1 MNNHRASYAS
11 RFLEGAVRTS
21 LSFVRSRSPLFVSPL
36 FVLLTLPLLLP
47 RALRGQST
55 NEQTDNGQTAS
66 PRPAYTTDTS
76 IDYTGNLLGYYRMEP
91 TEQTAILPPVKKFL
105 DEYRASNP
113 NSLLIGMGDNFGPE
127 FGASLQLENDADK
140 ECMQDPKDTG
150 DGETRPES
158 LYKDDDRVPKL
169 PQCDNVLNFLMQAG
183 FRAVVPGRNDFMYT
197 ARWLRTATVRLARAS
212 QAQGGSPLINNY
224 DHQLYL
230 LAANLRIQFKGSL
243 HLRHQGSPDPP
254 YSLNGHCPLLFSNDP
269 FAPDSPLCGES
280 GLSEP
285 IDWLD
290 RLDSVDST
298 NTNGQNPTFEAM
310 QQLASDAAT
319 TAAGRDTML
328 KLLVGNEIDIMQ
340 SAWGSYLEVKALT
353 GKPGPGEGAG
363 GTGKR
368 TSKSEDE
375 SSGGKQLDLSAQSVS
390 DLISRLKN
398 LPECQTGAKF
408 ADDAETRN
416 AGDLCTYRT
425 NLQQILQNF
434 SDQLSASQQN
444 KTIAACP
451 VTNGTSSLGAC
462 FVLSDQARQAATNGL
477 LRTIAKEQ
485 KNVGYTVATKAD
497 GEKILVIGVVGQN
510 TMKEVSETNLRMCVG
525 LDGKPGKDDTTSLDA
540 IQNPDSV
547 LDGVHWPAEFGICYL
562 RTSAE
567 VEQKGLSATAV
578 ATDPVVVSAELVRA
592 AELVEGRINGVVL
605 MAQMPHTEA
614 EVLAARVWER
624 LATSPAQR
632 PINIVI
638 SEAGETETGTDAIT
652 QETGYDTPDLTLNY
666 AYHGGDRNAVNTGHP
681 PPVLTPF
688 NGYPDPPNG
697 RFPGAISRAT
707 IEWTQGEKLVIT
719 NKSTGIYPQNAPV
732 QPAQGGA
739 TSASANTPSTNTAS
753 TNTAST
759 TTDSVPETA
768 IQLLYDLMAKIE
780 GKSATYSDNPNNE
793 QKAELAL
800 LADLQQATEPFF
812 KGLPQA
818 GATRQHADVVL
829 LQSRDVQLG
838 LIGKGYQNYDVCDN
852 ELIDPKIKAE
862 DRQEKFQL
870 CKLRVALDRIFWKGD
885 YLEYVAV
892 KGQDIETILNK
903 SDALVQQQNELTET
917 DTSQEWLVSYGI
929 VQSSLS
935 NPTLV
940 NQNNE
945 PLWIPVD
952 PTCAGESA
960 GKSTYCIAQ
969 TPIVNDA
976 YYWLVT
982 TDQLAEDRSVY
993 GTFDA
998 LPSTNHVE
1006 TETFITAPISHYLL
1020 NSLGNTRLAS
1030 VITSLPHCAA
1040 SGAIGSQSQGAG
1052 ATAPPP
1058 CSVEGAI
1065 ATQNESFQQRRLFQ
1079 VDFAKLIAGFTARQP
1094 VGGNANV
1101 ANFQGISNSQA
1112 TAPASQ
1118 DLDLETGSRILAD
1131 LRVPD
1136 ASSSLSAQNRFPW
1149 SVGLQSSFTYNRQ
1162 VLGNL
1167 LNKPI
1172 NASYS
1177 LNNWTEGPFLQVR
1190 LYGKGKGSQVRGV
1203 RSLPR
1208 TLLVF
1213 TPHQYQI
1220 EVDHPYL
1227 FFSFAASAPPAG
1239 NRTELTVQLPRT
1251 TGWTDQAGLRVEF
1264 GQSSQKAFFWNGSYI
1279 QTGLEF
1285 STQNGQLASI
1295 TLQDGPTG
1303 TPKTCPVS
1311 ATVTLQNCFSTA
1323 DSEGPALPINGS
1335 TMLSGP
1341 PLAKSLHTPG
1351 YYWEIYLQNRL
1362 PQFLGKSPD
1371 RQISL
1376 VTNTT
1381 GDYYF
1386 GRTPSAELASQTEY
1400 AIPLS
1405 LSLVLPAVGNL
1416 SFAPNYS
1423 AFFYRPQL
1431 SPHSLIE
1438 NSWTIT
1444 ARWYFA
1450 RDARVPIRRQAPLKG
1465 PESSDQ
1471 TKTGSSH

>member
-1 MNNHRASYAS
+1 M
-11 RFLEGAVRTS
+11 V
-21 LSFVRSRSPLFVSPL
+21 
-36 FVLLTLPLLLP
+36 LPLLLP
-47 RALRGQST
+47 CALHGQST

-66 PRPAYTTDTS
+66 PRPAYTTDTGF
-76 IDYTGNLLGYYRMEP
+76 DYTGNLLGYYRMEP
-91 TEQTAILPPVKKFL
+91 TEQSAILPPVKEFL
-105 DEYRASNP
+105 DEYRKSNP
-113 NSLLIGMGDNFGPE
+113 NTLLIGMGDNFGPE

-158 LYKDDDRVPKL
+158 LYKDDDRVPRL
-169 PQCDNVLNFLMQAG
+169 PQCDNVLNFLMHAG
-183 FRAVVPGRNDFMYT
+183 FRAVVPGRDDFMYT

-212 QAQGGSPLINNY
+212 QAQGGSPLINND

-230 LAANLRIQFKGSL
+230 LAANLRIQFKGDL
-243 HLRHQGSPDPP
+243 HLQHQGSPDP
-254 YSLNGHCPLLFSNDP
+254 YSLNGRCPLLFSDDP
-269 FAPDSPLCGES
+269 FSPDSPMCAES
-280 GLSEP
+280 GLSQP
-285 IDWLD
+285 NDWLD
-290 RLDSVDST
+290 RLDRLSAS
-298 NTNGQNPTFEAM
+298 NGENLTTAAM
-310 QQLASDAAT
+310 RQLATDAAM
-319 TAAGRDTML
+319 TAAGRDSVL
-328 KLLVGNEIDIMQ
+328 KLLISDQLAILQ
-340 SAWGSYLEVKALT
+340 SAWGGRWPQVSALFGRSESGESKRGAHKAAP
-353 GKPGPGEGAG
+353 GKMDGAA
-363 GTGKR
+363 
-368 TSKSEDE
+368 
-375 SSGGKQLDLSAQSVS
+375 SGNGSDLSTTGVA
-390 DLISRLKN
+390 DLLSGLQN
-398 LPECQTGAKF
+398 WPECQTGASF
-408 ADDAETRN
+408 ANGGDQADA
-416 AGDLCTYRT
+416 ADLCTYRSG
-425 NLQQILQNF
+425 LEQVLKEF
-434 SDQLSASQQN
+434 SGQLTASSSG
-444 KTIAACP
+444 KTVPACRADDGS
-451 VTNGTSSLGAC
+451 VSVGAC
-462 FVLSDQARQAATNGL
+462 FLLTQKARQAATNGL

-485 KNVGYTVATKAD
+485 KNIGYTVATKAD
-497 GEKILVIGVVGQN
+497 GQKILVIGVVGQN
-510 TMKEVSETNLRMCVG
+510 TMKEVSETNLRMCIG
-525 LDGKPGKDDTTSLDA
+525 LNGKAGKDDPDSPEA
-540 IQNPDSV
+540 KENPDSV
-547 LDGVHWPAEFGICYL
+547 LDGVHWPSEFGICYL
-562 RTSAE
+562 RTSQE
-567 VEQKGLSATAV
+567 LEQKGLSATAV

-592 AELVEGRINGVVL
+592 AELVEGRLNGVVL

-624 LATSPAQR
+624 LATSPAQQ

-638 SEAGETETGTDAIT
+638 SEAGETETGADASA

-666 AYHGGDRNAVNTGHP
+666 AYHGGDINAVNTGHP
-681 PPVLTPF
+681 PPILTPF
-688 NGYPDPPNG
+688 NGFPNPPDG
-697 RFPGAISRAT
+697 RFPGAVSRAT
-707 IEWTQGEKLVIT
+707 VEWTQGQKLVIT
-719 NKSTGIYPQNAPV
+719 NQSTGIYPSASPA

-739 TSASANTPSTNTAS
+739 ASASNNAESGS
-753 TNTAST
+753 K
-759 TTDSVPETA
+759 TA
-768 IQLLYDLMAKIE
+768 IQLLYELMGQIE
-780 GKSATYSDNPNNE
+780 GKPVTFVDNSNNE

-812 KGLPQA
+812 KGLPEA

-838 LIGKGYQNYDVCDN
+838 PIGEGYQNYDMCTGDSN
-852 ELIDPKIKAE
+852 EN
-862 DRQEKFQL
+862 L

-892 KGQDIETILNK
+892 KGQDIEKILDQ
-903 SDALVQQQNELTET
+903 SEALIEQQNELTET

-935 NPTLV
+935 NPTIV

-952 PTCAGESA
+952 PTCEGESA

-969 TPIVNDA
+969 TPIVSDA

-982 TDQLAEDRSVY
+982 TDQLAEDRAVY
-993 GTFDA
+993 GTLDA

-1020 NSLGNTRLAS
+1020 SRLGNTRLAS
-1030 VITSLPHCAA
+1030 VTTSLPNC
-1040 SGAIGSQSQGAG
+1040 STVGAIGSQSEDSGT
-1052 ATAPPP
+1052 TAPP

-1065 ATQNESFQQRRLFQ
+1065 TTQNESFQQRRLFQ

-1101 ANFQGISNSQA
+1101 ANFQGISNAQA
-1112 TAPASQ
+1112 TAPTSQ
-1118 DLDLETGSRILAD
+1118 DLDLETASRVLAD

-1136 ASSSLSAQNRFPW
+1136 AASTHSGQNRFPW
-1149 SVGLQSSFTYNRQ
+1149 SVGLESAFTYNRQ

-1177 LNNWTEGPFLQVR
+1177 LNNWIEGGFLQVR

-1213 TPHQYQI
+1213 NPHQYQI

-1239 NRTELTVQLPRT
+1239 NRTELTVQLPRVS
-1251 TGWTDQAGLRVEF
+1251 GWTDQAGLREEF

-1285 STQNGQLASI
+1285 STLNGQLSSI
-1295 TLQDGPTG
+1295 TLQDGTTG
-1303 TPKTCPVS
+1303 SPKTCPVS
-1311 ATVTLQNCFSTA
+1311 ATVTLQNCFTTA
-1323 DSEGPALPINGS
+1323 DSEGPALAINGS

-1341 PLAKSLHTPG
+1341 PLVKALRTPG
-1351 YYWEIYLQNRL
+1351 FYWQIYLQNRL
-1362 PQFLGKSPD
+1362 PQFLGKSSNG
-1371 RQISL
+1371 QISL
-1376 VTNTT
+1376 VTQTN

-1386 GRTPSAELASQTEY
+1386 GRPPSAELASQTEY

-1405 LSLVLPAVGNL
+1405 LSLTLPSVGNL

-1431 SPHSLIE
+1431 SSHSLIT
-1438 NSWTIT
+1438 NSWSLT

-1471 TKTGSSH
+1471 TKTGSAH

>member
-1 MNNHRASYAS
+1 M
-11 RFLEGAVRTS
+11 V
-21 LSFVRSRSPLFVSPL
+21 
-36 FVLLTLPLLLP
+36 LPLLLP
-47 RALRGQST
+47 CALHGQST

-76 IDYTGNLLGYYRMEP
+76 FDYTGNLLGYYRMEP
-91 TEQTAILPPVKKFL
+91 TEQSAILPPVKEFL
-105 DEYRASNP
+105 DEYRKSNP
-113 NSLLIGMGDNFGPE
+113 NTLLIGMGDNFGPE
-127 FGASLQLENDADK
+127 FGASLQLENKDDP
-140 ECMQDPKDTG
+140 ECTQAPKDTG

-158 LYKDDDRVPKL
+158 LYKDDDRVPRL
-169 PQCDNVLNFLMQAG
+169 PQCDNVLNFLMHAG

-212 QAQGGSPLINNY
+212 QAQGGSPLINND

-230 LAANLRIQFKGSL
+230 LAANLRIQFKGD
-243 HLRHQGSPDPP
+243 LRLQHQEGSGPA
-254 YSLNGHCPLLFSNDP
+254 YSLNGRCPLLFSNDP
-269 FAPDSPLCGES
+269 FSPDSPLCAES
-280 GLSEP
+280 GLSQP
-285 IDWLD
+285 IDWLQ
-290 RLDSVDST
+290 RLDSLSAS
-298 NTNGQNPTFEAM
+298 NGENLTTEAM
-310 QQLASDAAT
+310 RQLASDAAI

-328 KLLVGNEIDIMQ
+328 KLLVSDEIAIMQ
-340 SAWGSYLEVKALT
+340 SAWGSWPEVAALT
-353 GKPGPGEGAG
+353 GKPGSEGGASG
-363 GTGKR
+363 AGKR
-368 TSKSEDE
+368 TSKTEGE
-375 SSGGKQLDLSAQSVS
+375 SSGGKQPNLSAQGVS

-398 LPECQTGAKF
+398 WPECQASAKF
-408 ADDAETRN
+408 ADDAETKN
-416 AGDLCTYRT
+416 VGDLCTYRT
-425 NLQQILQNF
+425 SLQQILLNF

-444 KTIAACP
+444 KTIASCS
-451 VTNGTSSLGAC
+451 VTNGTPSLGAC
-462 FVLSDQARQAATNGL
+462 FLLSDQARQAATNGL

-497 GEKILVIGVVGQN
+497 GQKILVIGVVGQN
-510 TMKEVSETNLRMCVG
+510 TMKEVSETNLRMCIG
-525 LDGKPGKDDTTSLDA
+525 LDGKAGKDDPNSPEA
-540 IQNPDSV
+540 KENPDSV
-547 LDGVHWPAEFGICYL
+547 LDGIHWPAEFGICYL
-562 RTSAE
+562 RTSQE
-567 VEQKGLSATAV
+567 LEQKGLSATAV

-592 AELVEGRINGVVL
+592 AELVEGRLNGVIL
-605 MAQMPHTEA
+605 MAQMPRTEA

-624 LATSPAQR
+624 LAASPAQR

-638 SEAGETETGTDAIT
+638 SEAGETETGTAASE

-666 AYHGGDRNAVNTGHP
+666 AYHGSDANAVNTGHP

-688 NGYPDPPNG
+688 NGYPNPPDG
-697 RFPGAISRAT
+697 RFPGAVSRAT
-707 IEWTQGEKLVIT
+707 IDWTQGEKLVIT

-732 QPAQGGA
+732 QPAQAGA
-739 TSASANTPSTNTAS
+739 ASASANTAS
-753 TNTAST
+753 TNP
-759 TTDSVPETA
+759 DSVPKTA
-768 IQLLYDLMAKIE
+768 IELLYELMGQIE
-780 GKSATYSDNPNNE
+780 GKPPTYVDNPNNE

-812 KGLPQA
+812 KGLPEA
-818 GATRQHADVVL
+818 GVTRQRADVVL

-838 LIGKGYQNYDVCDN
+838 PIGKGYQDYDMCAGDLN
-852 ELIDPKIKAE
+852 EN
-862 DRQEKFQL
+862 L

-892 KGQDIETILNK
+892 KGQDIQKILDQ
-903 SDALVQQQNELTET
+903 SEALIEQQNELTET

-969 TPIVNDA
+969 TPIVDDD

-993 GTFDA
+993 GTLDA

-1030 VITSLPHCAA
+1030 
-1040 SGAIGSQSQGAG
+1040 AI
-1052 ATAPPP
+1052 TAPL
-1058 CSVEGAI
+1058 SGTVEGAI

-1079 VDFAKLIAGFTARQP
+1079 VDFAKLIAGFTASQP

-1101 ANFQGISNSQA
+1101 ANFQGVSNAQA
-1112 TAPASQ
+1112 SAPASQ
-1118 DLDLETGSRILAD
+1118 DLDLETASRVLAD

-1136 ASSSLSAQNRFPW
+1136 ASSSPSAQNRFPW
-1149 SVGLQSSFTYNRQ
+1149 SVGLQSTFNYNRR

-1177 LNNWTEGPFLQVR
+1177 LNNWIEEPFLQVR

-1220 EVDHPYL
+1220 EVDKPYL

-1251 TGWTDQAGLRVEF
+1251 TGWTDQAGFREEF

-1285 STQNGQLASI
+1285 STLNGQLASI

-1311 ATVTLQNCFSTA
+1311 ATVTLASCFTTA
-1323 DSEGPALPINGS
+1323 DSEGPALAINGS
-1335 TMLSGP
+1335 TTLVGFPSV
-1341 PLAKSLHTPG
+1341 KSLHSPG
-1351 YYWEIYLQNRL
+1351 YYWQIHLQNRL
-1362 PQFLGKSPD
+1362 PQFLGKSSNG
-1371 RQISL
+1371 QISL
-1376 VTNTT
+1376 VTDTT

-1386 GRTPSAELASQTEY
+1386 GRPPSAELPSQTEY

-1405 LSLVLPAVGNL
+1405 LSLTLPSIGNL

-1431 SPHSLIE
+1431 SSHSLIV
-1438 NSWTIT
+1438 NSWSLT

-1450 RDARVPIRRQAPLKG
+1450 RDSRVPIRRQAPLKG
-1465 PESSDQ
+1465 PASSDQ
-1471 TKTGSSH
+1471 TKTGSAH

>member
-1 MNNHRASYAS
+1 MRTTLS
-11 RFLEGAVRTS
+11 LVRC
-21 LSFVRSRSPLFVSPL
+21 VSPL
-36 FVLLTLPLLLP
+36 FVASVLSLLP
-47 RALRGQST
+47 PSALRGQST
-55 NEQTDNGQTAS
+55 NEQTGNGQTAS
-66 PRPAYTTDTS
+66 PRPPYTTNTQV
-76 IDYTGNLLGYYRMEP
+76 DYTGNLLGYYRMEP
-91 TEQTAILPPVKKFL
+91 TEQTAVLPPVKAFL
-105 DEYRASNP
+105 DFRASDATAKDG
-113 NSLLIGMGDNFGPE
+113 SHLLLGMGDNFGPE
-127 FGASLQLENDADK
+127 FGASLQLENTADS
-140 ECMQDPKDTG
+140 ECAQAPKDTG
-150 DGETRPES
+150 DGETKPES
-158 LYKDDDRVPKL
+158 LYKDDDRVPRL
-169 PQCDNVLNFLMQAG
+169 PQCDNVLNFLMHAG

-212 QAQGGSPLINNY
+212 QAPGGSSLINND

-230 LAANLRIQFKGSL
+230 LAANLRIQFKGD
-243 HLRHQGSPDPP
+243 LRLQHNGGSNPA
-254 YSLNGHCPLLFSNDP
+254 YSLNGRCPLLFSDDP
-269 FAPDSPLCGES
+269 FSPDSPMCADS
-280 GLSEP
+280 GLSQP
-285 IDWLD
+285 NDWLD
-290 RLDSVDST
+290 RLDSLSAS
-298 NTNGQNPTFEAM
+298 NGQNLTSEAM
-310 QQLASDAAT
+310 RELASDAAIK
-319 TAAGRDTML
+319 AAGRDTML
-328 KLLVGNEIDIMQ
+328 KLLVSDEIAIMQ
-340 SAWGSYLEVKALT
+340 SAWGSWPEVAALT
-353 GKPGPGEGAG
+353 AKPGSGEGASG
-363 GTGKR
+363 AGKR
-368 TSKSEDE
+368 TSKTEDE
-375 SSGGKQLDLSAQSVS
+375 SSPGKQPNLSAQGVS

-398 LPECQTGAKF
+398 WPECQAGARF
-408 ADDAETRN
+408 ADDAETKN
-416 AGDLCTYRT
+416 VGDLCTYRT
-425 NLQQILQNF
+425 SLQQILQNF

-444 KTIAACP
+444 KTIASCP
-451 VTNGTSSLGAC
+451 VTNGTPSLGAC
-462 FVLSDQARQAATNGL
+462 FLLSDQARQAATNGL

-497 GEKILVIGVVGQN
+497 GQKILVIGVVGQN
-510 TMKEVSETNLRMCVG
+510 TMKEVSETNLRMCIG
-525 LDGKPGKDDTTSLDA
+525 LDGKAGKDDPNSPEA
-540 IQNPDSV
+540 KENPDSV
-547 LDGVHWPAEFGICYL
+547 LDGIHWPKEFGICYL
-562 RTSAE
+562 RTSQE
-567 VEQKGLSATAV
+567 LEQKGLSATAV
-578 ATDPVVVSAELVRA
+578 AVDPVVVSAELVRA
-592 AELVEGRINGVVL
+592 AELVEGRLNGVIL
-605 MAQMPHTEA
+605 MAQMPRTEA

-638 SEAGETETGTDAIT
+638 SEAGETETGTAASE

-666 AYHGGDRNAVNTGHP
+666 TYHGSDINAVNTGHP
-681 PPVLTPF
+681 PPILTPF
-688 NGYPDPPNG
+688 NGFPNPPDG
-697 RFPGAISRAT
+697 RFPGAVSRAT
-707 IEWTQGEKLVIT
+707 VEWTQGQKLVIT
-719 NKSTGIYPQNAPV
+719 NQSTGIYPANEPV
-732 QPAQGGA
+732 QPAQGGS
-739 TSASANTPSTNTAS
+739 TSAS
-753 TNTAST
+753 TNTASAN
-759 TTDSVPETA
+759 PESGSKTA
-768 IQLLYDLMAKIE
+768 IELLYELMGQIE
-780 GKSATYSDNPNNE
+780 GKPSTFTDNPNNE

-800 LADLQQATEPFF
+800 LADLQQATQPFF
-812 KGLPQA
+812 KGLPEA
-818 GATRQHADVVL
+818 KATRQHADVVL

-838 LIGKGYQNYDVCDN
+838 PIGKGYQNYDMCTGDPN
-852 ELIDPKIKAE
+852 EN
-862 DRQEKFQL
+862 L

-903 SDALVQQQNELTET
+903 SDALIQQQNELTET

-960 GKSTYCIAQ
+960 GRSTYCIAQ
-969 TPIVNDA
+969 TPIVDDD

-993 GTFDA
+993 GTLDA
-998 LPSTNHVE
+998 LPSTNHIE

-1020 NSLGNTRLAS
+1020 NSLSNTRLAS
-1030 VITSLPHCAA
+1030 VTTSLTNCST
-1040 SGAIGSQSQGAG
+1040 SGTIGNQSNGPG
-1052 ATAPPP
+1052 TTATP

-1065 ATQNESFQQRRLFQ
+1065 TTQNESFQQRRLFQ

-1101 ANFQGISNSQA
+1101 ANFQGVSNAQA
-1112 TAPASQ
+1112 TAPTSQ
-1118 DLDLETGSRILAD
+1118 DLDLETGSRVLVD

-1136 ASSSLSAQNRFPW
+1136 ASSTPSAQNRFPW
-1149 SVGLQSSFTYNRQ
+1149 SVGLQSTFTYNRQ

-1177 LNNWTEGPFLQVR
+1177 LNNWIESPFLQVR

-1220 EVDHPYL
+1220 EVDTPYL
-1227 FFSFAASAPPAG
+1227 FFPFAATAPAAG

-1251 TGWTDQAGLRVEF
+1251 TGWTDQAGLREEF
-1264 GQSSQKAFFWNGSYI
+1264 GQSSQKAFFLNGSYI

-1285 STQNGQLASI
+1285 STLNGQLSSI

-1303 TPKTCPVS
+1303 TPKTCFVS
-1311 ATVTLQNCFSTA
+1311 ATVTLANCFTLA
-1323 DSEGPALPINGS
+1323 DASGPALQINGS
-1335 TMLSGP
+1335 TTLTGP
-1341 PLAKSLHTPG
+1341 PSVKSLHTPG
-1351 YYWEIYLQNRL
+1351 YYWQIHLQNRL
-1362 PQFLGKSPD
+1362 PQFLGKSPGG
-1371 RQISL
+1371 QISL
-1376 VTNTT
+1376 VTDTT

-1386 GRTPSAELASQTEY
+1386 GRPPSAELASQTEY

-1405 LSLVLPAVGNL
+1405 LSLVLPSIGNL

-1423 AFFYRPQL
+1423 AFFYQPQL
-1431 SPHSLIE
+1431 SSHSLIE
-1438 NSWTIT
+1438 NSWSIT

-1465 PESSDQ
+1465 PETSDQ